1 MKKILFCLA
10 ILACYAAANTCTETI
25 FKYTRGSLLANPKEA
40 YHDSSYFLENYGH
53 KNEWS
58 HKLFYT
64 DGKLDSLI
72 YNPMK
77 DDDSIH
83 VLYYYWNLD
92 ESALKG
98 SISES
103 IITQETSGDTV
114 IFTEKQY
121 SKGTLEGARITKIH
135 SYISSYTYEYDSF
148 EEIFFSNDTLYDKTL
163 FDYSKDS
170 PRSEIIFT
178 VGDPS
183 NDLKCYEYETRD
195 GKTNLRET
203 IEYLKT
209 DNGYKLKYLEESSV
223 GYYLREFFMVYPS
236 ATATIRKQRPAT
248 KISPKATYF
257 DLLGRYKFSK

>member
-1 MKKILFCLA
+1 MKNFLFCLML
-10 ILACYAAANTCTETI
+10 LAGFATANTCTETI

-64 DGKLDSLI
+64 DGKIDSLVF
-72 YNPMK
+72 NPME

-83 VLYYYWNLD
+83 VSYFYWNLD

-148 EEIFFSNDTLYDKTL
+148 EEIFFSNDTLYDKRL
-163 FDYSKDS
+163 FDYSKDT
-170 PRSEIIFT
+170 PRPEITFII
-178 VGDPS
+178 GDPS
-183 NDLKCYEYETRD
+183 NDFKCYEYEIRD
-195 GKTNLRET
+195 EETLLRET
-203 IEYLKT
+203 IEYIKT
-209 DNGYKLKYLEESSV
+209 DNGYKLKYLQESSA

-236 ATATIRKQRPAT
+236 ATTAIRKQRSAV
-248 KISPKATYF
+248 KISPKARYF
-257 DLLGRYKFSK
+257 DLLGRYKFTK